1 MDFRFLLFFSLLLAG
16 TINAQVKVS
25 LKNETGKRIDSLV
38 IENVCVV
45 TIEQKSVKTITFD
58 QIVCERNEPI
68 FRLSA
73 NIGNEIFERGDE
85 AFQCATFL
93 KTFSEGEFKR
103 TITLFLLSVMGKPFY
118 CLKKINNA
126 KRPSEKNELHFH
138 YFGFFVNQVV
148 FRFSNVGIGK
158 FLNFVFGRF
167 TNVFRSTV
175 FF

>member
-38 IENVCVV
+38 IENVCVG

-103 TITLFLLSVMGKPFY
+103 TITLFPISNGKTLLLF
-118 CLKKINNA
+118 KKD
-126 KRPSEKNELHFH
+126 
-138 YFGFFVNQVV
+138 
-148 FRFSNVGIGK
+148 
-158 FLNFVFGRF
+158 
-167 TNVFRSTV
+167 
-175 FF
+175 